1 MARVKRGFKARRR
14 RNKVLK
20 LAKGYR
26 GARSKLFRSA
36 TEAVDRALNY
46 AYRDRRVRKRDFRAL
61 WIARINA
68 ASRDNG
74 LSYSR
79 LIHGLKQAQ
88 IDIDRKILAQLAV
101 TDPTGFG
108 SIVEKAKAQR
118 PSFSNCQTLKRWGL
132 PHLFFFSY
140 DLAFSQVV
148 VFSGLEYY
156 ER

>member
-1 MARVKRGFKARRR
+1 MPRVKRGFKARQR

-46 AYRDRRVRKRDFRAL
+46 AFRDRRVKKRDFRAL

-68 ASRDNG
+68 AARING

-79 LIHGLKQAQ
+79 LIHGLKTAMVE
-88 IDIDRKILAQLAV
+88 IDRKVLADLAV
-101 TDPTGFG
+101 SDPRGFAEIA
-108 SIVEKAKAQR
+108 SLAKA
-118 PSFSNCQTLKRWGL
+118 NI
-132 PHLFFFSY
+132 
-140 DLAFSQVV
+140 
-148 VFSGLEYY
+148 
-156 ER
+156 